1 MVVNSLRHHVT
12 ASSMS
17 FRRRSS
23 SSSSSIALA
32 AALLVGLAA
41 WAIWSYRS
49 GGLIAVLLA
58 DVPAGGSRLAALRQ
72 YILAWGLLAPV
83 VYFLAVIVEVL
94 VAPIPGTLLYAP
106 SGAIFGGLMGG
117 ALSLM
122 GNVTGAGIAC
132 WLGRTLGEAW
142 VARRAAASSLARHRE
157 RLLSRGAWVIFLLRL
172 NPLTSSDLVSYVA
185 GAMGVPVRRVVL
197 GTLAGMAPACF
208 LQAYLAASLFEFL
221 PGGPLIVLALG
232 AAYLVVVVWLVLRR

>member
-1 MVVNSLRHHVT
+1 
-12 ASSMS
+12 MS
-17 FRRRSS
+17 FRRR

-41 WAIWSYRS
+41 WAIWSYRT
-49 GGLIAVLLA
+49 GGLIEVLLA

-83 VYFLAVIVEVL
+83 VYFLAVIIEVV

-221 PGGPLIVLALG
+221 PGGPVIVLALG
-232 AAYLVVVVWLVLRR
+232 AAYLVVVVWLVVRR

>member
-1 MVVNSLRHHVT
+1 MGCSD
-12 ASSMS
+12 
-17 FRRRSS
+17 RRRA
-23 SSSSSIALA
+23 SSSSIALA
-32 AALLVGLAA
+32 GALVAGLTV
-41 WAIWSYRS
+41 WAVWSYRAD
-49 GGLIAVLLA
+49 GLVAVLLA
-58 DVPAGGSRLAALRQ
+58 DVPAGGSRLASLRE

-83 VYFLAVIVEVL
+83 GYFLAVVVEVL

-106 SGAIFGGLMGG
+106 SGAIFGGMMGG

-122 GNVTGAGIAC
+122 GNITGAGIAC

-142 VARRAAASSLARHRE
+142 VARRAAASPLARHRE

-208 LQAYLAASLFEFL
+208 LQAYLAASLFEVL
-221 PGGPLIVLALG
+221 PGGPVIVLTLG
-232 AAYLVVVVWLVLRR
+232 AVYLVVVVWLVLRR